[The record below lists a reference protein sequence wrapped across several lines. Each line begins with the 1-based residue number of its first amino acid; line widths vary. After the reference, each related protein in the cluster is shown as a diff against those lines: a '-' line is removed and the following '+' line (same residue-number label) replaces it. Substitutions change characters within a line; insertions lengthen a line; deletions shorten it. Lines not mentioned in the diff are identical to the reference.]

1 MPSLQALKEF
11 RTSFNHIGGE
21 MASLKEQNIPF
32 DDLPLPGQ
40 TESEEAAFSGPSGIS
55 AEAGPGAEIPDLDF
69 NLDDFVDMDLG
80 ADSPAGSAAP
90 AGDESVPAA
99 PPGAGIPAGI
109 PEPEEDGTA
118 GGMDFGAFLDNIPD
132 DLSPPETGD
141 FTGNIPGEADDLATD
156 IMGGSQADDSA
167 LDGGATV
174 SPSRATDDAGR
185 SAAEDEAVS
194 AGDDFSIPED
204 LLSGLN
210 EDLGSEASPPDLG
223 GELSGLEDLGG
234 EASPLDLGG
243 ETSGLEDLGGEASPL
258 DLGGE
263 TSPLDLGG
271 ETSGLED
278 LGGEASPLDLGG
290 ETSGL
295 EDLGGETSG
304 LEDLGGEA
312 SPLDLGGELSGLE
325 DLGGEDAGSTAET
338 GAAAEDDFSVPEDL
352 LSGFEEGANP
362 ESPGEADLGDSFD
375 NFDMSAGG
383 RGAAAGDSGKLEEFT
398 LPGIDDIFTGTGG
411 EAEGGADLDGGGE
424 VEEIQLTEDQL
435 DQLRKTLAGYPLNLR
450 IACEE
455 LIAEQAVVPEEMSRL
470 VKLLVNGAPARE
482 TAALAGKI
490 LGRAI
495 TIPRGFEK
503 KTGEDLEAEQ
513 SSFGYI
519 FVRKFLPIFG
529 VFMMIALA
537 ALSLLYLTIQFV
549 YYPLKAES
557 IYRTGLERLEAGEFE
572 RANERFNQAFGIHRK
587 KNWFYRYAEGFR
599 EKRQYIYAEQKY
611 DELLAAYPRD
621 RKGVLDYAAMESGE
635 LRNYQ
640 KAEDLLRR
648 QILDY
653 APDDYDALLALGDN
667 SLEWGETEYSKYE
680 DARFSYARLLDKYG
694 WKDPVVERMLRYFI
708 RTDNLKEVL
717 PLQSWFMDNKKRKI
731 SAGTLAELGGY
742 LLDKQLEEK
751 RTPVSPRIPNEYAD
765 QIDGIREIL
774 LRAAEQDPNL
784 PESHYHL
791 SRYYQNLGNTHEERI
806 TLERA
811 INAFDGVR
819 ERPVGRIRYH
829 IDALRRYAEI
839 LKNAR
844 EFSPA
849 EEHLVRGI
857 NIYEDALSRRL
868 FSPSPGFGR
877 LYADLGDLV
886 YFTKDGDWETALAY
900 YARSERNGWAPPE
913 IQYRMGAA
921 HYLLEEWPLA
931 MERFFVASGNLPL
944 NRRILYALGNT
955 AFKRGNYF
963 AAQGYY
969 SRLLDILEGERSRLP
984 LLLPN
989 EGPEYVELAERLMTA
1004 RNNMGVTLEALT
1016 RETGD
1021 NRYRSRALALYTESA
1036 RAWDALTRNP
1046 QTMIRL
1052 LPLPGLY
1059 GPGVNPAYLNVR
1071 NSLYPVRDYEY
1082 YFFLPVD
1089 RDVLEPSDWETLSPP
1104 GYRLSGSDDDLPA
1117 SPQ

>member
-1 MPSLQALKEF
+1 
-11 RTSFNHIGGE
+11 
-21 MASLKEQNIPF
+21 
-32 DDLPLPGQ
+32 
-40 TESEEAAFSGPSGIS
+40 
-55 AEAGPGAEIPDLDF
+55 AG
-69 NLDDFVDMDLG
+69 
-80 ADSPAGSAAP
+80 
-90 AGDESVPAA
+90 
-99 PPGAGIPAGI
+99 
-109 PEPEEDGTA
+109 
-118 GGMDFGAFLDNIPD
+118 
-132 DLSPPETGD
+132 
-141 FTGNIPGEADDLATD
+141 
-156 IMGGSQADDSA
+156 
-167 LDGGATV
+167 
-174 SPSRATDDAGR
+174 
-185 SAAEDEAVS
+185 
-194 AGDDFSIPED
+194 
-204 LLSGLN
+204 
-210 EDLGSEASPPDLG
+210 
-223 GELSGLEDLGG
+223 
-234 EASPLDLGG
+234 
-243 ETSGLEDLGGEASPL
+243 
-258 DLGGE
+258 
-263 TSPLDLGG
+263 
-271 ETSGLED
+271 
-278 LGGEASPLDLGG
+278 
-290 ETSGL
+290 
-295 EDLGGETSG
+295 
-304 LEDLGGEA
+304 
-312 SPLDLGGELSGLE
+312 
-325 DLGGEDAGSTAET
+325 
-338 GAAAEDDFSVPEDL
+338 DDFSVPEDL
-352 LSGFEEGANP
+352 LSGFSEDLETGPPDSDAAETEQDGGTADDSAIDFSMPDFEG
-362 ESPGEADLGDSFD
+362 GADFGSSAETGQDDPFEKFD
-375 NFDMSAGG
+375 VSAGG
-383 RGAAAGDSGKLEEFT
+383 GGAASGGPGKPEEDFS
-398 LPGIDDIFTGTGG
+398 LPGIDDIFTGSGEETGG
-411 EAEGGADLDGGGE
+411 GEDQDSGGE
-424 VEEIQLTEDQL
+424 VEEIQLTEEEL
-435 DQLRKTLAGYPLNLR
+435 DRFRKTLAGYPLNLR

-470 VKLLVNGAPARE
+470 VKLLVGGAPARE

-490 LGRAI
+490 LGRGI

-503 KTGEDLEAEQ
+503 KTGEELEAEQ

-519 FVRKFLPIFG
+519 FVHKFLPIFG
-529 VFMMIALA
+529 IFMMIAVA
-537 ALSLLYLTIQFV
+537 ALSLLYLIIQFI

-572 RANERFNQAFGIHRK
+572 RANERFGQAFSIHRK
-587 KNWFYRYAEGFR
+587 KDWFYRYAEGFR

-621 RKGVLDYAAMESGE
+621 RKGVLDYAAMESRE

-667 SLEWGETEYSKYE
+667 SLEWGETERSKYE

-694 WKDPVVERMLRYFI
+694 WTDPVVERMLRYFI

-717 PLQSWFMDNKKRKI
+717 PLQFWFMDNKKRKI

-751 RTPVSPRIPNEYAD
+751 RTPASPRIPNEYAD

-774 LRAAEQDPNL
+774 LRAAESDPGL

-791 SRYYQNLGNTHEERI
+791 SRYYGNLGNTHEERI

-811 INAFDGVR
+811 INAFDGAR
-819 ERPVGRIRYH
+819 EKPVNRIRYH
-829 IDALRRYAEI
+829 IDALRRYAEL

-844 EFSPA
+844 EFIPS

-857 NIYEDALSRRL
+857 NMYEDALSRRL
-868 FSPSPGFGR
+868 FPPSPDFGR

-886 YFTKDGDWETALAY
+886 YFTKDGDWAAALDY

-921 HYLLEEWPLA
+921 HYLLEEWPEA
-931 MERFFVASGNLPL
+931 MEKFFIASGNLPL

-955 AFKRGNYF
+955 AFRRGNYF

-989 EGPEYVELAERLMTA
+989 EGPEYVELAERLMVA

-1059 GPGVNPAYLNVR
+1059 GPGINPAYLNVR

-1082 YFFLPVD
+1082 YFFLPID
-1089 RDVLEPSDWETLSPP
+1089 RDVLEPSEWETLAPVNS
-1104 GYRLSGSDDDLPA
+1104 RLSASGGGPPA
-1117 SPQ
+1117 SP